1 MEACLLTIV
10 GAELHW
16 YETTGIDVATVVGGV
31 RDAFADWRCGRW
43 KTGCARGTNRALLCG
58 PSTSPLDGMRTLRL
72 LLAFCV
78 APIVPALLVGT
89 YFIFSAPPIR
99 LPLDLS
105 RLLDPNLTKMAY
117 LVTLIAGVPTFLVM
131 RMRHSSR
138 WWQYVICG
146 AVLGCLPALILVK
159 DYGGL
164 VIGAVAFGAPYGA
177 LSGFAFW
184 ALGIYR
190 RSGDAV

>member
-1 MEACLLTIV
+1 M
-10 GAELHW
+10 
-16 YETTGIDVATVVGGV
+16 VVRRERRKKV
-31 RDAFADWRCGRW
+31 
-43 KTGCARGTNRALLCG
+43 CARVALDTLLG
-58 PSTSPLDGMRTLRL
+58 GRSSAALDRMRTLRL
-72 LLAFCV
+72 VLAFCV
-78 APIVPALLVGT
+78 APIAPAFLVGM

-105 RLLDPNLTKMAY
+105 RLVDPNLTKMAY
-117 LVTLIAGVPTFLVM
+117 LVTLIAGVPAFLVL
-131 RMRHSSR
+131 RMRHSNR

-146 AVLGCLPALILVK
+146 AVLGCLPALLLVIK

-184 ALGIYR
+184 VLGIYR
-190 RSGDAV
+190 RSGHAV